1 LYDTEIFMQKHWE
14 DLERIQQQYERISL
28 KNSLNYDLY
37 NQITIIHH
45 SSSIEGS
52 TLTLEDTE
60 LLITENLKPKNKPQV
75 EINMV
80 SDHYQAIL
88 FIVDEAK
95 KKTKITPQFIQEI
108 AKRVM
113 TNTGGVINQMG
124 GSYQT
129 NNGDFRLGTVI
140 TGTVTYMDYKKVSIK
155 VKELCDYIQSK
166 IEKCTDAKDIHALA
180 FEAHFNLVALIHP
193 FGNGNERTSRLL
205 MNYIQ
210 LYHNQP
216 LSIIFK
222 EDKAEYIQVLRE
234 TRNTGDITVFHKF
247 MIQQHIKFLQ
257 NQIDSFQ
264 NGAKDDLILGK

>member
-1 LYDTEIFMQKHWE
+1 MQKHWE
-14 DLERIQQQYERISL
+14 DLERIQTQYEQISL

-37 NQITIIHH
+37 NQITVIHH

-75 EINMV
+75 EIDMV
-80 SDHYQAIL
+80 SDHYAAIL
-88 FIVDEAK
+88 FVTEEAK
-95 KKTKITPQFIQEI
+95 KKTKITSKFIQEI

-113 TNTGGVINQMG
+113 ANTGGIINQMG

-129 NNGDFRLGTVI
+129 DEGDFRLGTVI
-140 TGTVTYMDYKKVSIK
+140 TGSVTYMDYKKVPLKI
-155 VKELCDYIQSK
+155 KELCDYIQTK
-166 IEKCTDAKDIHALA
+166 IDQCVSSRDIHALA

-193 FGNGNERTSRLL
+193 FGDGNGRTSRLL

-216 LSIIFK
+216 LSIVFK

-234 TRNTGDITVFHKF
+234 TRNTEDISIFNKF

-257 NQIDSFQ
+257 NQIDAFQ
-264 NGAKDDLILGK
+264 TGAKDDLILGR